1 MNHGFRLEVYAWE
14 FRSKLRR
21 EAMRKLWRDPQYQAM
36 RQAQLDQGELMGK
49 IFLGI
54 AVLVGISYIFFP

>member
-14 FRSKLRR
+14 FRTRLRR
-21 EAMRKLWRDPQYQAM
+21 EAMEKLWRDPKYQLM
-36 RQAQLDQGELMGK
+36 RQAQLDQGKVMGQ
-49 IFLGI
+49 IFLGV